1 MTIELRLLGGFE
13 ATVDGVPVAPEQ
25 WTRRQ
30 AASLV
35 KVLALAPGR
44 RLHREQ
50 VIEALWPRAS
60 VEAAGPR
67 LHKAAHYARRAL
79 GGDGS
84 ALLLRNDMVA
94 LLPDSDVRVDVD
106 EFRERAGHAIEL
118 GTPEAAN
125 LALAEYDGQL
135 LPDDLYE
142 SWAEDARDVVRMT
155 RVELL
160 RQAERWD
167 DVLAEDATDEAA
179 HLALINGHAD
189 RGDVRAALRQFERL
203 DHALVRELGTTPS
216 PEAERLRARL
226 HAQSGRTE
234 NASQGVRLVGRRT
247 IGDQIREAM
256 SRADEG
262 RGSTLLF
269 SGLPGVGKTAVMGLA
284 EALARQRDWR
294 TGRGTA
300 SAVEGPWPY
309 APVLE
314 AFGELCRKHPALLDG
329 LDDRFRLEIERALSG
344 RDVSWTGESSHQRL
358 FVAVAELM
366 RLAATGHGLLIV
378 VDDLQDAD
386 EASLRLLHYLSRCAV
401 SEPVVIAVAHRP
413 RVSDTAQQVAES
425 LVRRGAGTRI
435 ELGPL
440 DHAATRRLL
449 TDRFPNLSPGQ
460 VEEISELSGGL
471 PFSALELA
479 GNPDPRGAVLLPPL
493 PAPTAETFQRAALL
507 GSVFTTD
514 ELIALSGGDE
524 DTGYDQLETA
534 LSAGVVET
542 SDAGYRFR
550 HALVRERFIETIPAN
565 RRAEAWR
572 EVAERICQL
581 GGPPSRMAHLFVAA
595 GLPSRAVPYALRAME
610 TAGALGAYRDGLG
623 MIEAV
628 REHAGPDELPRL
640 LARRG
645 DLLNALGDPGAVAA
659 YQEAVAVTT
668 GTDHRLVRARLA
680 RAAAFA
686 GELEISREAL
696 AGLEVEGDAADGPI
710 LLSRGNLAY
719 FSGDLDTAWE
729 IANQG
734 RAFLNSP
741 DDPWQFMDLISLQGL
756 VLHNRGEWFER
767 FRMELRRTRGKQR
780 LATALFDAHLCV
792 AEYLLYGP
800 VPYQEVIEE
809 SEDLLRHADRA
820 GALRGVAFARA
831 LMGEAALLMGDLDRA
846 ERELVEAV
854 DLHRDV
860 DAPAGEAHSL
870 QRLAEV
876 RLEQGDKEDARRLL
890 ERALPIARWS
900 VVAMHLLQRIYGT
913 MILAAPD
920 AQSAR
925 ALVDQ
930 AEATLGETD
939 ACSFC
944 VVMLAVPSAI
954 ACAQVGDLDAARHYA
969 LVAEGSAQRWPG
981 TAWAAAAQEARA
993 HIARAE
999 GDPAESER
1007 LLSAAAAGFRAA
1019 GQPNDVARCVRVLDE
1034 LHATL

>member
-1 MTIELRLLGGFE
+1 VTIELRLLGGFE

-60 VEAAGPR
+60 IEAAGPR

-84 ALLLRNDMVA
+84 AVLLRNDMVA
-94 LLPDSDVRVDVD
+94 LLPDGDVRIDVD
-106 EFRERAGHAIEL
+106 EFRQRAAHAIEV

-125 LALAEYDGQL
+125 LVLAEYDGEL
-135 LPDDLYE
+135 LPDELYE
-142 SWAEDARDVVRMT
+142 SWAEDARDVVRLT

-179 HLALINGHAD
+179 HLALINGYAD

-203 DHALVRELGTTPS
+203 DHALLRELGTTPS

-226 HAQSGRTE
+226 HAVSGRTE
-234 NASQGVRLVGRRT
+234 HASQGVRLVGRRAV
-247 IGDQIREAM
+247 GDQIREAM
-256 SRADEG
+256 ARADQG

-344 RDVSWTGESSHQRL
+344 RDVTWTGESSHQRL

-401 SEPVVIAVAHRP
+401 TEPVIIAVAHRP

-449 TDRFPNLSPGQ
+449 ADRFPSLSPGQ
-460 VEEISELSGGL
+460 VEEISQLSGGL

-479 GNPDPRGAVLLPPL
+479 GNPAPGGAVPLPPL
-493 PAPTAETFQRAALL
+493 PTPTAETFQRAALL

-514 ELIALSGGDE
+514 ELIALSGADE
-524 DTGYDQLETA
+524 DTCYEQLEAA
-534 LSAGVVET
+534 LSAAVVEP
-542 SDAGYRFR
+542 S
-550 HALVRERFIETIPAN
+550 VPI
-565 RRAEAWR
+565 RRR
-572 EVAERICQL
+572 
-581 GGPPSRMAHLFVAA
+581 SR
-595 GLPSRAVPYALRAME
+595 
-610 TAGALGAYRDGLG
+610 
-623 MIEAV
+623 
-628 REHAGPDELPRL
+628 
-640 LARRG
+640 
-645 DLLNALGDPGAVAA
+645 
-659 YQEAVAVTT
+659 
-668 GTDHRLVRARLA
+668 
-680 RAAAFA
+680 
-686 GELEISREAL
+686 
-696 AGLEVEGDAADGPI
+696 
-710 LLSRGNLAY
+710 
-719 FSGDLDTAWE
+719 
-729 IANQG
+729 
-734 RAFLNSP
+734 
-741 DDPWQFMDLISLQGL
+741 
-756 VLHNRGEWFER
+756 
-767 FRMELRRTRGKQR
+767 
-780 LATALFDAHLCV
+780 
-792 AEYLLYGP
+792 
-800 VPYQEVIEE
+800 
-809 SEDLLRHADRA
+809 
-820 GALRGVAFARA
+820 
-831 LMGEAALLMGDLDRA
+831 
-846 ERELVEAV
+846 
-854 DLHRDV
+854 
-860 DAPAGEAHSL
+860 
-870 QRLAEV
+870 
-876 RLEQGDKEDARRLL
+876 
-890 ERALPIARWS
+890 
-900 VVAMHLLQRIYGT
+900 
-913 MILAAPD
+913 
-920 AQSAR
+920 
-925 ALVDQ
+925 
-930 AEATLGETD
+930 
-939 ACSFC
+939 
-944 VVMLAVPSAI
+944 
-954 ACAQVGDLDAARHYA
+954 
-969 LVAEGSAQRWPG
+969 
-981 TAWAAAAQEARA
+981 
-993 HIARAE
+993 
-999 GDPAESER
+999 
-1007 LLSAAAAGFRAA
+1007 
-1019 GQPNDVARCVRVLDE
+1019 
-1034 LHATL
+1034 

>member
-1 MTIELRLLGGFE
+1 M
-13 ATVDGVPVAPEQ
+13 
-25 WTRRQ
+25 
-30 AASLV
+30 
-35 KVLALAPGR
+35 
-44 RLHREQ
+44 
-50 VIEALWPRAS
+50 
-60 VEAAGPR
+60 
-67 LHKAAHYARRAL
+67 
-79 GGDGS
+79 
-84 ALLLRNDMVA
+84 
-94 LLPDSDVRVDVD
+94 
-106 EFRERAGHAIEL
+106 
-118 GTPEAAN
+118 
-125 LALAEYDGQL
+125 
-135 LPDDLYE
+135 
-142 SWAEDARDVVRMT
+142 
-155 RVELL
+155 
-160 RQAERWD
+160 
-167 DVLAEDATDEAA
+167 
-179 HLALINGHAD
+179 
-189 RGDVRAALRQFERL
+189 
-203 DHALVRELGTTPS
+203 
-216 PEAERLRARL
+216 
-226 HAQSGRTE
+226 
-234 NASQGVRLVGRRT
+234 
-247 IGDQIREAM
+247 
-256 SRADEG
+256 
-262 RGSTLLF
+262 
-269 SGLPGVGKTAVMGLA
+269 
-284 EALARQRDWR
+284 
-294 TGRGTA
+294 
-300 SAVEGPWPY
+300 
-309 APVLE
+309 
-314 AFGELCRKHPALLDG
+314 
-329 LDDRFRLEIERALSG
+329 
-344 RDVSWTGESSHQRL
+344 
-358 FVAVAELM
+358 
-366 RLAATGHGLLIV
+366 
-378 VDDLQDAD
+378 
-386 EASLRLLHYLSRCAV
+386 
-401 SEPVVIAVAHRP
+401 
-413 RVSDTAQQVAES
+413 
-425 LVRRGAGTRI
+425 
-435 ELGPL
+435 
-440 DHAATRRLL
+440 
-449 TDRFPNLSPGQ
+449 
-460 VEEISELSGGL
+460 
-471 PFSALELA
+471 
-479 GNPDPRGAVLLPPL
+479 
-493 PAPTAETFQRAALL
+493 
-507 GSVFTTD
+507 FTTD

-524 DTGYDQLETA
+524 DTGYDQLEAA

-876 RLEQGDKEDARRLL
+876 RLEQGDKEEARRLL
-890 ERALPIARWS
+890 ERALP
-900 VVAMHLLQRIYGT
+900 H
-913 MILAAPD
+913 
-920 AQSAR
+920 R
-925 ALVDQ
+925 ALVGGRHAPAAAHLRNDDPRG
-930 AEATLGETD
+930 ARRPVRPRAGRPGRGD
-939 ACSFC
+939 AGGDRR
-944 VVMLAVPSAI
+944 LQLLRGHAGRP
-954 ACAQVGDLDAARHYA
+954 VGDR
-969 LVAEGSAQRWPG
+969 V
-981 TAWAAAAQEARA
+981 RA
-993 HIARAE
+993 GR
-999 GDPAESER
+999 
-1007 LLSAAAAGFRAA
+1007 
-1019 GQPNDVARCVRVLDE
+1019 
-1034 LHATL
+1034 